1 MEMGKGFELAN
12 GLPFVATDK
21 AIHEVQTG
29 LKPVSNISPGNSL
42 FPDGMDLPQT
52 RAYTNSK
59 TGIIR
64 DHCTKL
70 LNAVERN
77 PISINIKLF
86 SRLQTVKKGKTLT
99 PVLHGCIILNLISVS
114 NNIYPVHSVCNNSQI
129 NTTISI
135 ISFIKFQFAIL

>member
-1 MEMGKGFELAN
+1 MEMGKGFELAK

-86 SRLQTVKKGKTLT
+86 SRLQTVKKAKTLQ
-99 PVLHGCIILNLISVS
+99 C
-114 NNIYPVHSVCNNSQI
+114 CNG
-129 NTTISI
+129 
-135 ISFIKFQFAIL
+135 KYEL